1 LYDLY
6 YQSGVPLEKQR
17 VASPFISEARESLSL
32 YRAIDPDMWGKMINR
47 INGVNFTSIY
57 GTTNAS
63 GWRHKVKLPPGYTWE
78 RYMYFL
84 LTTLPEKTRQNYL
97 SKLAVSK
104 KFWREKGGCLS
115 EDTIQKLQAAG
126 ITMNIGS
133 KSNYHT
139 QKRSVR
145 MEYID
150 DIDVAEF
157 KDLPTYKR
165 VCICILRN
173 DHTCKYMGFAPT
185 KSEKEM
191 RMRVMEKYIRFMSYE

>member
-1 LYDLY
+1 
-6 YQSGVPLEKQR
+6 
-17 VASPFISEARESLSL
+17 
-32 YRAIDPDMWGKMINR
+32 M
-47 INGVNFTSIY
+47 
-57 GTTNAS
+57 
-63 GWRHKVKLPPGYTWE
+63 KLPPGFTWE
-78 RYMYFL
+78 KYMYFL

-97 SKLAVSK
+97 NKLAVSK

-115 EDTIQKLQAAG
+115 EDTIQKLQEAG
-126 ITMNIGS
+126 ITMNVGS

-139 QKRSVR
+139 RKRPVR

-173 DHTCKYMGFAPT
+173 DHTCKYMGFTPT
-185 KSEKEM
+185 KNEKEM
-191 RMRVMEKYIRFMSYE
+191 RMRVMEKYIRFMHYE